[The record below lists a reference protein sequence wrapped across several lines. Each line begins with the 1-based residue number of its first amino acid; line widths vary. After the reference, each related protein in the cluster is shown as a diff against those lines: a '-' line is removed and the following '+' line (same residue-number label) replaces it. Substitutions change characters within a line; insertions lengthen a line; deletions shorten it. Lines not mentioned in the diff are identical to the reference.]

1 MYDFIVSLLYYT
13 VQMSTP
19 LLLCCIG
26 GVFVQKA
33 GTMNFALEAG
43 INVGA
48 FSSIVFTVISG
59 SIFAGI
65 CSSFIW
71 CLVLNAVFGL
81 FVIKLK
87 ANATIVGLSL
97 NMIISAIPPFL
108 LSVFFPSRGFL
119 SALDIIDLASMKV
132 DVPILRSIP
141 FISDIFNN
149 QTRLTYLTFF
159 IIIFLTFVFYKTKF
173 GVYIQVTGENKGAAE
188 AVGINTN
195 FLKWVAL
202 AISACTCAMA
212 GMNLSV
218 ELTGM
223 FNLNI
228 ASARGLICLSA
239 INCGKKR
246 PIQACLFGLLFGF
259 SNALQ
264 VCLSKYVDVNTTE
277 LFKVIPYITIIIVF
291 LITEIPV
298 SMKNTMRIFREA

>member
-97 NMIISAIPPFL
+97 NMII
-108 LSVFFPSRGFL
+108 R
-119 SALDIIDLASMKV
+119 ASMKV

-239 INCGKKR
+239 INCGKKEINN
-246 PIQACLFGLLFGF
+246 PIL
-259 SNALQ
+259 
-264 VCLSKYVDVNTTE
+264 
-277 LFKVIPYITIIIVF
+277 TIF
-291 LITEIPV
+291 FCGSQTL
-298 SMKNTMRIFREA
+298 R

>member
-1 MYDFIVSLLYYT
+1 MGSFILSLLYYT

-48 FSSIVFTVISG
+48 FAAIVFTVLTGNLVWGI
-59 SIFAGI
+59 IF
-65 CSSFIW
+65 SFIW

-87 ANATIVGLSL
+87 ANATVVGLSL

-119 SALDIIDLASMKV
+119 SALDVIDLSTMRL

-141 FISDIFNN
+141 IISDIFNN
-149 QTRLTYLTFF
+149 QTRLTYLSFL
-159 IIIFLTFVFYKTKF
+159 ICIVLTFVFYKTKF

-188 AVGINTN
+188 AVGINTKR
-195 FLKWVAL
+195 LKWMAL

-218 ELTGM
+218 ELTGR
-223 FNLNI
+223 FSLNI

-246 PIQACLFGLLFGF
+246 PVQACLFGLLFGF
-259 SNALQ
+259 SRALE
-264 VCLSKYVDVNTTE
+264 VCLSQYVDVNTTE
-277 LFKVIPYITIIIVF
+277 LFNVIPYITIIIVF
-291 LITEIPV
+291 LITEIPI